1 MAVTELAGHLL
12 GGVTVY
18 PVGGVVAADDDATFR
33 EVFCGD
39 KEARGVVFYASLFF
53 VEAILQQR
61 HETLHDAAGL
71 AQALYRLVGP
81 AGVDVVEVENHRLH
95 GAAEREAQFAVGRVY
110 RMPFRERRVF
120 DEQTGRPRYVP
131 LEPEPVTTGVA
142 LVDAWLTW
150 LGAGAEGGVEVFC
163 RGAGVRR
170 EDWEGL
176 VRVLSGVSCQEFMTL
191 YALRLADDLLRFTR
205 MRVAE
210 VAARSGFGS
219 ERNVYR
225 VFLSRYGMTPRE
237 RRLQLQQPGDAG
249 RYRL

>member
-1 MAVTELAGHLL
+1 M
-12 GGVTVY
+12 
-18 PVGGVVAADDDATFR
+18 
-33 EVFCGD
+33 
-39 KEARGVVFYASLFF
+39 
-53 VEAILQQR
+53 
-61 HETLHDAAGL
+61 
-71 AQALYRLVGP
+71 
-81 AGVDVVEVENHRLH
+81 
-95 GAAEREAQFAVGRVY
+95 
-110 RMPFRERRVF
+110 
-120 DEQTGRPRYVP
+120 
-131 LEPEPVTTGVA
+131 
-142 LVDAWLTW
+142 
-150 LGAGAEGGVEVFC
+150 EVFC

-237 RRLQLQQPGDAG
+237 HRLQLQQPGDAG